1 MLSSGPGIAL
11 TMTAACASVISQQLI
26 LTIHSHLFNMHD
38 SLVDKTEL
46 HMTGITV
53 RFQAV
58 FIVNHKFPTE
68 QLDYTH
74 KWPFLSD
81 PGASTA

>member
-1 MLSSGPGIAL
+1 MVGCNVSAEFWAWNSSNNDCS
-11 TMTAACASVISQQLI
+11 AACASVISQQLI
-26 LTIHSHLFNMHD
+26 LTIHSHLLNMHD
-38 SLVDKTEL
+38 SLLDNTEL
-46 HMTGITV
+46 HMTGIPV

-74 KWPFLSD
+74 K
-81 PGASTA
+81 

>member
-11 TMTAACASVISQQLI
+11 TMTAARASVISQQLI
-26 LTIHSHLFNMHD
+26 LTIHSLLFNMHD

-46 HMTGITV
+46 HVTGIPV
-53 RFQAV
+53 GFQAV
-58 FIVNHKFPTE
+58 FVVNHKFPTE

-74 KWPFLSD
+74 KRPFPSD
-81 PGASTA
+81 PGSSTA